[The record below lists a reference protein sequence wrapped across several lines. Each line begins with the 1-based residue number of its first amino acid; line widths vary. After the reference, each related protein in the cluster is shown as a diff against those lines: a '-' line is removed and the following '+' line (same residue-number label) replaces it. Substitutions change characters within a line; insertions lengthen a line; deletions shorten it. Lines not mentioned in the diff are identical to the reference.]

1 MAETFSFDVRVGA
14 SGDVTQKTWENDFG
28 DGYVQAGGIGINT
41 KAQSWDIS
49 VTGKLGPGQVVQQV
63 RDFLDRQEGYK
74 SFVWTPPGGA
84 QGRYRSNGY
93 QMATLGGGGM
103 TISATFKQVFNP

>member
-14 SGDVTQKTWENDFG
+14 SGDVTQKTWENEFG

-41 KAQSWDIS
+41 KSESWSIS
-49 VTGKLGPGQVVQQV
+49 VTGKMKPGEVLQNV

-74 SFVWTPPGGA
+74 SFVWTPPGGT
-84 QGRYRSNGY
+84 QGKYRANGY
-93 QMATLGGGGM
+93 QLATIGAGLQ
-103 TISATFKQVFNP
+103 TLSATFRQVFNP